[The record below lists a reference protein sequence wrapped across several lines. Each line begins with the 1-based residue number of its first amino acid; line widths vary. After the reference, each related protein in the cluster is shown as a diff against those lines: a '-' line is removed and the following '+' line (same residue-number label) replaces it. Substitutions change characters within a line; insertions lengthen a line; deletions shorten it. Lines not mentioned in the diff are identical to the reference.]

1 MMSADY
7 ILPFIPLQRQGLGSL
22 VKFLDAQSN
31 RAIGRS
37 IEEIK

>member
-1 MMSADY
+1 MSADY
-7 ILPFIPLQRQGLGSL
+7 ILPFIPQRHWLGSL